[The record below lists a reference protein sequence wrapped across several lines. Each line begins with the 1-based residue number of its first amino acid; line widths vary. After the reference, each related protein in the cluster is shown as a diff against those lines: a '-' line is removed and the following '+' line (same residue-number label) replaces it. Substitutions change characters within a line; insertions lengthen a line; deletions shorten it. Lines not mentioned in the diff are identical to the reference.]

1 MREKLILVRNFLYRF
16 FVIGFVFNVLFQ
28 LLFMFLGVKGL
39 QEGSRILELRP
50 YYLIELLITLIAY
63 LRVFFVYFV
72 LFPALALHWT
82 IARDKILANQD

>member
-1 MREKLILVRNFLYRF
+1 MREKLILIRNFLYRF

-28 LLFMFLGVKGL
+28 LLFMYLGVKGL
-39 QEGSRILELRP
+39 QEASRVLELRP
-50 YYLIELLITLIAY
+50 YYLIELLITIISY

-82 IARDKILANQD
+82 IARDKNAA